1 MASNCLTETPKG
13 IILRL
18 KIQPRAA
25 KNEISGLQ
33 DNALKV
39 RLTAPPVDGAAN
51 TACCAFFAQLLN
63 LPKGSISIAS
73 GEKSRH
79 KNLLIQ
85 TTDTTAVRKLLAP
98 WLDPGKP

>member
-1 MASNCLTETPKG
+1 MASNFLTESPQG

-25 KNEISGLQ
+25 KNEIAGVQ
-33 DNALKV
+33 DDALKV

-51 TACCAFFAQLLN
+51 KACCAFFAQLLN

-85 TTDTTAVRKLLAP
+85 ATDTTSVRKLLAP
-98 WLDPGKP
+98 WLDTEKP